1 MGKKTESAVK
11 EGEDF
16 SSKKKESVNRKK
28 SSKWAAV
35 PFLSLSLLE
44 FNY

>member
-1 MGKKTESAVK
+1 MEKIPEGAVK
-11 EGEDF
+11 EAEDF
-16 SSKKKESVNRKK
+16 SSKKKESVNRKN